1 MIFERTGVQGV
12 QVIRMEEHMDDRG
25 FFARV
30 FCRREF
36 EEQGLPGEFLQSS
49 LAYNRV
55 KGTLRGLHYVA
66 SPCAE
71 SKLIRCTAGRVF
83 DVLADLRP
91 ESPSYLKHLAV
102 ELSAVNRIML
112 FAPPGVAHGYL
123 TLEENAE
130 MLYSMSTYYQ
140 PEFDRGVR
148 WDDPALAIQWPEPVH
163 IISNRDRNLPN
174 CNPSL

>member
-1 MIFERTGVQGV
+1 
-12 QVIRMEEHMDDRG
+12 
-25 FFARV
+25 
-30 FCRREF
+30 
-36 EEQGLPGEFLQSS
+36 
-49 LAYNRV
+49 
-55 KGTLRGLHYVA
+55 
-66 SPCAE
+66 
-71 SKLIRCTAGRVF
+71 VF

-91 ESPSYLKHLAV
+91 KSPSYLKHLAV

-174 CNPSL
+174 CNTSL